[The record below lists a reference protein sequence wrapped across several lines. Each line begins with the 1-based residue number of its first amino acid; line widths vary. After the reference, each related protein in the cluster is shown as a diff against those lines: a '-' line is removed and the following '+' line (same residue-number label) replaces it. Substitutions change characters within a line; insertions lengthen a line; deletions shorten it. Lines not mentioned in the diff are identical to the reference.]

1 MPGPVLLFRQHR
13 GLSWAGTTQRAQ
25 EYPPQHRETVSMGV
39 SPSPFSLPSHR
50 GRISPSI
57 QPGKSACGRNRFL
70 GQLSEALQHA
80 HPRGW
85 ALRKGKRLAGTKL
98 GGAFA
103 KEGRII
109 GSCVSFSCSPPLPR
123 RLLKL
128 LLHCGPVLSGRGKR
142 RLGLEFMDA
151 RGKGGVT
158 VFPRLCKTS
167 HLAVLRTR
175 VISGPCC
182 FRLWQ
187 REVAGCSKRRSF
199 LFQALCTLLNAGGG
213 CVESSGCPGVL
224 LMIYEG

>member
-57 QPGKSACGRNRFL
+57 QPGKSACSRNRFL

-109 GSCVSFSCSPPLPR
+109 GSCVSFSCSPPPPPPPLETASALWTSSFWP
-123 RLLKL
+123 
-128 LLHCGPVLSGRGKR
+128 GKKAP
-142 RLGLEFMDA
+142 G
-151 RGKGGVT
+151 
-158 VFPRLCKTS
+158 
-167 HLAVLRTR
+167 TR
-175 VISGPCC
+175 I
-182 FRLWQ
+182 Q
-187 REVAGCSKRRSF
+187 
-199 LFQALCTLLNAGGG
+199 
-213 CVESSGCPGVL
+213 GCPGQGRCDCVSQTLQNESPCGVAYTGYFRTL
-224 LMIYEG
+224 LLQTVAKGGGRLFKEEKLSLPGFVYPSKCQRGVWNLRGALGFF